1 MFLNSF
7 LFSAGLLIAHTDT
20 LQTVI
25 VTADKGVVVSRTDTT
40 MISPTQTVVDVLNN
54 YSSLLLSDYG
64 GLAGNKS
71 VSFRGL
77 GSAHTNIY
85 VDGVKV
91 GNVQS
96 GQTDLGSL
104 SFNTYSKLAVDYAQN
119 SVYLTTSMPS
129 SQKKVSG
136 EVAFRGGT
144 WNTYLPYARLNV
156 RLSENVVSSYTAG
169 GIFSKGNYS
178 YGEAGIVRENN
189 DMKQGQFGADFW
201 GTLQNG
207 TWHTKA
213 YLNTSDRGVAGS
225 TSWPSADRQNDKNM
239 FLQGSL
245 SNRFNSLYEFTSS
258 AKLSY
263 DYMRYESSYGENYY
277 KQFEG
282 QINTSHLFHFTKW
295 FTLSASLDAFIDNL
309 CSDNYNA
316 FRTNLNTVIT
326 AAFRTQRLKANVS
339 VDYLGTFDKDGE
351 NRNAL
356 MPAIDLRMKVFNGF
370 DLVAFGR
377 RTYRVPTFNELYY
390 VGFGNPDLK
399 CEDAW
404 LSDFGVEW
412 NKCLDAWSFQA
423 KADYFYNYLTDK
435 ITSALSPDD
444 TNVWAPYNIG
454 KVQIN
459 GFDLSV
465 KTKYQIQSWK
475 MNLGVRYTLQ
485 NALDKTIDSYTFD
498 EQIPYVAK
506 HAFSINLD
514 ASYKDWNI
522 SGVFN
527 HRSGRKDSMG
537 SMPAWNT
544 LDITASKT
552 FVSKYMIFVKTT
564 NLTNTKYEISTGYP
578 MPGISVQGGF
588 NLRF

>member
-339 VDYLGTFDKDGE
+339 VDYLG
-351 NRNAL
+351 
-356 MPAIDLRMKVFNGF
+356 
-370 DLVAFGR
+370 
-377 RTYRVPTFNELYY
+377 
-390 VGFGNPDLK
+390 
-399 CEDAW
+399 
-404 LSDFGVEW
+404 
-412 NKCLDAWSFQA
+412 
-423 KADYFYNYLTDK
+423 
-435 ITSALSPDD
+435 
-444 TNVWAPYNIG
+444 
-454 KVQIN
+454 
-459 GFDLSV
+459 
-465 KTKYQIQSWK
+465 
-475 MNLGVRYTLQ
+475 
-485 NALDKTIDSYTFD
+485 
-498 EQIPYVAK
+498 
-506 HAFSINLD
+506 
-514 ASYKDWNI
+514 
-522 SGVFN
+522 
-527 HRSGRKDSMG
+527 
-537 SMPAWNT
+537 
-544 LDITASKT
+544 
-552 FVSKYMIFVKTT
+552 
-564 NLTNTKYEISTGYP
+564 
-578 MPGISVQGGF
+578 
-588 NLRF
+588 